1 MVLEKQITSDTDIV
15 NLCTRENLNTNMWKY
30 QLLKEIERSRKEELQ
45 SILKLPGY
53 AAFVKKHEI
62 LWNKKRSEFNH
73 LEKEFIERKYS
84 EIGGTKDETI
94 ICK

>member
-1 MVLEKQITSDTDIV
+1 MVQKQITSNADIV
-15 NLCTRENLNTNMWKY
+15 NLCTLDNLNTNMWKY

-84 EIGGTKDETI
+84 EIGGTKNEIT